1 MEICPDAN
9 ETELR
14 SKVKIRDFMM
24 STYSVDALIRAG
36 LREEVAGQEPS
47 PSVRDSLLIAVKHEN
62 KQRST
67 LGPAIPSLVRGL
79 QDTDARSEALQ
90 HWWETRRSHR
100 NDFSVWD
107 NPWQTPGLVHVMVY
121 YDARRCRFERVTC

>member
-1 MEICPDAN
+1 MNSI
-9 ETELR
+9 
-14 SKVKIRDFMM
+14 
-24 STYSVDALIRAG
+24 YSVDALIRAS
-36 LREEVAGQEPS
+36 LHEEAAGQEPS
-47 PSVRDSLLIAVKHEN
+47 SSVRDALLATVEREN
-62 KQRST
+62 ARRSA
-67 LGPAIPSLVRGL
+67 LGPAIPSLVKGL

-100 NDFSVWD
+100 SSDFSLWD